1 MQRVESPTGSAYKP
15 NESPGGHGTISTSP
29 AGQEF
34 DEESRNDRPNMDSPD
49 AIASSIQ
56 QMFSKQDLFDKN
68 KFKQFVFDDQGQILE
83 DTDDDDAA
91 ELQDNIEDGGLG
103 SGKKSEGEQ
112 RDKAKNQKKRK
123 GKEIYL
129 DSFVQKSR
137 NLSTMQ
143 IRPDPKNNTVGK
155 VISKDRVS
163 KLKKSLGHMASVLKS
178 QFEKDDLYQEP
189 EKESHVMEF
198 NEVDESFSDG
208 SHGEQQQKLY
218 LARQLTFKKDEDE
231 VRLRKGRTVVK
242 SMDKSEVSKT
252 VASEADDV
260 GSEKAQDQLTAQDT
274 EKPVDGMVTEGKTEA
289 DGDGDDDDES
299 KKKEDVE
306 EQQEEP
312 DPFQDGPDAYLK
324 K

>member
-1 MQRVESPTGSAYKP
+1 M
-15 NESPGGHGTISTSP
+15 
-29 AGQEF
+29 
-34 DEESRNDRPNMDSPD
+34 
-49 AIASSIQ
+49 
-56 QMFSKQDLFDKN
+56 
-68 KFKQFVFDDQGQILE
+68 FDDQGQILE
-83 DTDDDDAA
+83 DTEDEDAA
-91 ELQDNIEDGGLG
+91 ELQDYAEDALG

-178 QFEKDDLYQEP
+178 QFDKDELYQEP

-231 VRLRKGRTVVK
+231 
-242 SMDKSEVSKT
+242 
-252 VASEADDV
+252 
-260 GSEKAQDQLTAQDT
+260 
-274 EKPVDGMVTEGKTEA
+274 
-289 DGDGDDDDES
+289 
-299 KKKEDVE
+299 
-306 EQQEEP
+306 
-312 DPFQDGPDAYLK
+312 
-324 K
+324 

>member
-1 MQRVESPTGSAYKP
+1 MQRVESPTGSEYKP
-15 NESPGGHGTISTSP
+15 NELPGGHGTISTSP

-34 DEESRNDRPNMDSPD
+34 DEESRIDKPNMDSPD

-163 KLKKSLGHMASVLKS
+163 KLKKSIGHMASVLKS
-178 QFEKDDLYQEP
+178 QFEKDDFY
-189 EKESHVMEF
+189 
-198 NEVDESFSDG
+198 
-208 SHGEQQQKLY
+208 
-218 LARQLTFKKDEDE
+218 
-231 VRLRKGRTVVK
+231 
-242 SMDKSEVSKT
+242 
-252 VASEADDV
+252 
-260 GSEKAQDQLTAQDT
+260 
-274 EKPVDGMVTEGKTEA
+274 
-289 DGDGDDDDES
+289 
-299 KKKEDVE
+299 
-306 EQQEEP
+306 
-312 DPFQDGPDAYLK
+312 
-324 K
+324 